1 MTAPQTVVV
10 ADDDATIRTVLVRML
25 NDDGIRVV
33 TAPDGLTA
41 RDLIAEVNPDLIL
54 LDVIMPGLSG
64 IELCRLLKSNQP
76 TRLTPVVLITGLD
89 ARDHR
94 ITGIEAGAD
103 DFITKPFDWA
113 ELVGRVRSLLRMKRY
128 TDDLEEAG
136 AVLMALGRTIEERDR
151 YTLGHC
157 QRLARFASA
166 LGRRL
171 QHTDDR
177 ITDLERA
184 GYLHD
189 IGKITIPDAVLQK
202 PGKLTADEWTLVR
215 DHPAAGERICAGVR
229 TLGSVLPIIR
239 HHHERLDGSGYPDGL
254 KGESIPLGA
263 QILQVVDI
271 YDALTTDRPYRT
283 AISME
288 QALAVLK
295 SEMARGWY
303 DREIF
308 AEFRAMILAGD
319 DADS

>member
-94 ITGIEAGAD
+94 ITGIEAGA
-103 DFITKPFDWA
+103 
-113 ELVGRVRSLLRMKRY
+113 
-128 TDDLEEAG
+128 
-136 AVLMALGRTIEERDR
+136 VLMALGRTIEERDR

-171 QHTDDR
+171 QLADDR

-215 DHPAAGERICAGVR
+215 EHPAAGERICAGVR
-229 TLGSVLPIIR
+229 TLSSVLPIIR

-254 KGESIPLGA
+254 RGESIPLGA

-271 YDALTTDRPYRT
+271 YDALTTDRPYRS

-288 QALAVLK
+288 QALAVLE
-295 SEMARGWY
+295 SGTERGWY

-319 DADS
+319 EADS